1 MASLSGAGGSQIYR
15 YDILNSGKWIRLLRL
30 LPGRDDDTLSCE
42 LFSADIHSNSKYSA
56 ISYVWGDATKKAA
69 IICSGHNFGITYNL
83 RDALKRIRHETA
95 ERVVWADAICIDQTN
110 NAERAHQV
118 TLMSEIYEQA
128 QEVLV
133 WLGNDDQGDAQVA
146 VDTILEINQYFDNAV
161 AQSGS
166 QEDIPDIEESNTLL
180 DESRWHAM
188 FHLLDKQWFTRVWV
202 IQEVGVAA
210 SATVLYGPT
219 SIPFSEII
227 QFVLTVDRRLDLNS
241 VPFTLPIGLI
251 IDAFNLIWRSYDN
264 ARSWR
269 EELRHIA
276 QPGRDFS
283 ESSFFNILLAGSW
296 LGATDPRDRVYA
308 FLGHPAAKRGREKK
322 TMVEPDYD
330 VSKEEMFTKLTIDL
344 LSQQDSLAALSAVR
358 HSEKTLDGS
367 MPSWVERWDQSSEV
381 VIVGSL
387 ADTVERPFDADLHRE
402 TGAEYKADVII
413 PGDTKKVTEA
423 RLNVRVILI
432 DIVEDVSEVMD
443 EEDLEKYTRSGGHN
457 IDSLNLLDMLQATIL
472 KDTNLD
478 TENIDAFSQAL
489 CAGLLD
495 LDCAAEDDITQHRA
509 DFDAFV
515 IEKCGKHLVSLCTSR
530 SSEASQEGVAHHY
543 STAAGRFCHGRKFF
557 VTRQGRFGI
566 GPAALKKG
574 HICATVFGARLPFAL
589 ARSGSPEESS
599 FLLLGEVY
607 LHGMMRGE
615 AVKMWKCRDLSTEE
629 ISLI

>member
-1 MASLSGAGGSQIYR
+1 MASLSGAGESQIYP
-15 YDILNSGKWIRLLRL
+15 YDVLNRGKWIRLLRL

-42 LFSADIHSNSKYSA
+42 LFSADIHSNFKYSA

-69 IICSGHNFGITYNL
+69 ILCNGYNFGITYNL
-83 RDALKRIRHETA
+83 RDALKHIRHETD

-110 NAERAHQV
+110 KAERARQV

-146 VDTILEINQYFDNAV
+146 VDTILEINRYFDTAV

-166 QEDIPDIEESNTLL
+166 QEDIPDIEESNALL

-188 FHLLDKQWFTRVWV
+188 FHFLDKQWFTRVWV
-202 IQEVGVAA
+202 IQEVGLAA

-251 IDAFNLIWRSYDN
+251 IDAFNLIWRSYGN

-276 QPGRDFS
+276 QPGEDFS
-283 ESSFFNILLAGSW
+283 ESNFFNILLAGSW

-322 TMVEPDYD
+322 TIVEPDYD
-330 VSKEEMFTKLTIDL
+330 ASKEEMFTKLTIEL
-344 LSQQDSLAALSAVR
+344 LSQQDSLVALSAVR

-381 VIVGSL
+381 VIIGSL
-387 ADTVERPFDADLHRE
+387 VDTVKRPFDADLHRE
-402 TGAEYKADVII
+402 TGAEYKADIII
-413 PGDTKKVTEA
+413 PDDTKKITEA

-432 DIVEDVSEVMD
+432 DIIDDVSEVMD
-443 EEDLEKYTRSGGHN
+443 EEDLEKYTQSAGDS
-457 IDSLNLLDMLQATIL
+457 IDLLNLLDMLQATIL

-509 DFDAFV
+509 DFNAFV
-515 IEKCGKHLVSLCTSR
+515 KERCGKHLVSLCASR
-530 SSEASQEGVAHHY
+530 PSEASQEGVTHY
-543 STAAGRFCHGRKFF
+543 YSVAAGRFCHGRKFF
-557 VTRQGRFGI
+557 VTKQGRFGI

-589 ARSGSPEESS
+589 ARSGSPEEST

-607 LHGMMRGE
+607 LHGMMRGD
-615 AVKMWKCRDLSTEE
+615 AVKMWKCRDLSIEE